1 MEEKELEALNEAVTL
16 VKGFKKDLTDKADKK
31 EAADLLKALNEL
43 KTNIGEWGAEKIGS
57 TVSEINKGIEK
68 LVTRLDEMAEDVAKS
83 KENGV
88 KSSFG
93 KSFGQMVVDALKEG
107 ADLTK
112 PLRKGE
118 HRTVEINTNISKVVA
133 NMGTGNVTAV
143 GTNAIPYELSDFQL
157 GLTRIVRRSP
167 YLLQIANVSTTNK
180 MYVQWAEQANPD
192 GAANETAQGS
202 PKNQIDFDW
211 VEKSAKVEKITA
223 YIKVSK
229 EALDD
234 LDGLRNE
241 IDTEL
246 RELILLKVD
255 TDLLSGDGTTPTLN
269 GLLNMDTAYS
279 AGSFAGTVVAAN
291 KADVLR
297 TAIAQ
302 VVANLFIPN
311 YAILHPDDVA
321 SMDLIKDSNGSYSL
335 PPFRSADGMVVSG
348 VRIIENTGQTVDKFT
363 VGDFT
368 KMNVRVRE
376 GLTIDMGLDQ
386 DDFTRNLITI
396 LGEIRLVSYVKTNHV
411 GAFVSGDFSDAIA
424 SLDAGS

>member
-57 TVSEINKGIEK
+57 TVAEINKGIEK

-118 HRTVEINTNISKVVA
+118 HRTVEVSTNIAKVVA
-133 NMGTGNVTAV
+133 NMTTANVTAV

-368 KMNVRVRE
+368 KMNVRIRE
-376 GLTIDMGLDQ
+376 GLTIDMGLDA

-396 LGEIRLVSYVKTNHV
+396 LGEIRLVSYVKTNHI